1 MKSYKLLADLTL
13 DQKYSKGDI
22 VTEETLGS
30 YLNYFESIGV
40 LEFISDPDSE
50 LEILKEEIKEL
61 EKEESEIAKDKEV
74 LEELKEALPAK
85 QEETKPMDFSKIIKK
100 SK

>member
-13 DQKYSKGDI
+13 DKKYSKGDI
-22 VTEETLGS
+22 VTDETLGS

-40 LEFISDPDSE
+40 LELISDPELE
-50 LEILKEEIKEL
+50 LEILEKEIKEL
-61 EKEESEIAKDKEV
+61 EKEESEIAKDKEI
-74 LEELKEALPAK
+74 LEEVKEDI
-85 QEETKPMDFSKIIKK
+85 KPMDFSKIIKK